1 MAARGAKSAA
11 ARFNQPLPVDLA
23 TTASKSARITLYEKW
38 QLRAAIQAVT
48 APTHGRKVMAG
59 FHVMADARGMHVQ
72 PTVRRITTS
81 DLWDALRLGFEDF
94 WAKPSHYVFLCLIYP
109 IVGLILT
116 QWTSGANAIQL
127 IYPLMS
133 GFALLG
139 PFAALGLYEISRR
152 RELGMNTSWRH
163 AFDVRRSSAVPS
175 IAVIGV
181 MLVALFLLWLY
192 TAQSIYTGLFG
203 DQPPA
208 SIGGFVRDVLTTSK
222 GWTLILAGNAAGF
235 VFAVIVLATTVVA
248 FPLLLDRDV
257 GAVSAIETSA
267 RAVMANPLQM
277 ALWGLLVAVLLVIGS
292 IPLFAGLAVVMP
304 VLGHATWH
312 LYRKMVEPERV
323 QQIRRPM

>member
-81 DLWDALRLGFEDF
+81 ELWDALRLGFEDF

-127 IYPLMS
+127 IYPL
-133 GFALLG
+133 
-139 PFAALGLYEISRR
+139 
-152 RELGMNTSWRH
+152 
-163 AFDVRRSSAVPS
+163 
-175 IAVIGV
+175 
-181 MLVALFLLWLY
+181 
-192 TAQSIYTGLFG
+192 
-203 DQPPA
+203 
-208 SIGGFVRDVLTTSK
+208 
-222 GWTLILAGNAAGF
+222 
-235 VFAVIVLATTVVA
+235 
-248 FPLLLDRDV
+248 
-257 GAVSAIETSA
+257 
-267 RAVMANPLQM
+267 
-277 ALWGLLVAVLLVIGS
+277 VAVLLVIGS

-312 LYRKMVEPERV
+312 LYRKVVEPERV

>member
-23 TTASKSARITLYEKW
+23 TTASKSARMTLYEKW

-208 SIGGFVRDVLTTSK
+208 SIGGFIRDVLTTSK

-235 VFAVIVLATTVVA
+235 VFAVVVLATTVVA

-312 LYRKMVEPERV
+312 LYRKVVEPERV

>member
-1 MAARGAKSAA
+1 
-11 ARFNQPLPVDLA
+11 
-23 TTASKSARITLYEKW
+23 
-38 QLRAAIQAVT
+38 
-48 APTHGRKVMAG
+48 MAG

-81 DLWDALRLGFEDF
+81 ELWDALRLGFEDF

-152 RELGMNTSWRH
+152 REFGMNTSWRH

-208 SIGGFVRDVLTTSK
+208 SIGGFIRDVLTTSK

-235 VFAVIVLATTVVA
+235 VFAVVVLATTVVA

-312 LYRKMVEPERV
+312 LYRKVVEPERV